1 MSESPVSPSEKLF
14 NKASLLKTPGLH
26 QAWCGLQRLP
36 RPALPSVR
44 PPHRA
49 RRGLSGRRVPERP
62 GPGQTTDYPPGVP
75 SSGWKARSEP
85 AHYLQQVQLG
95 HEAPRQVEEAVA
107 SVGEGHSHGRLA
119 SPGTRQAFAT
129 PHHLQTRSLPP
140 SPPHLPTLAHP
151 GQPGR
156 PRASEPDEIDRPR
169 PLRPPPSAPSPR
181 RVSPR
186 AGWRRSKHVSSHSP
200 GPCAAPLGGGTAV
213 TDSSFA
219 GNDGRRCR
227 LLSQS
232 RHVLT
237 HSSLLL
243 DKLECNEADVVISAR
258 PEAGKMASDGGEL
271 GGSFGHHVQR
281 AVCDTRAKYR
291 EGRRPR
297 AVKVR

>member
-169 PLRPPPSAPSPR
+169 PLRPPPRAPPPR
-181 RVSPR
+181 RGASPR
-186 AGWRRSKHVSSHSP
+186 ARVGGGASMPPPTLQGPAPRRS
-200 GPCAAPLGGGTAV
+200 GAAP
-213 TDSSFA
+213 
-219 GNDGRRCR
+219 
-227 LLSQS
+227 Q
-232 RHVLT
+232 
-237 HSSLLL
+237 
-243 DKLECNEADVVISAR
+243 
-258 PEAGKMASDGGEL
+258 
-271 GGSFGHHVQR
+271 
-281 AVCDTRAKYR
+281 
-291 EGRRPR
+291 
-297 AVKVR
+297 